1 MSYRSLHGT
10 TGYLAVG
17 LTPVRLT
24 TNLVGVDGFLAGNKY
39 PAHTIKIQ
47 QHESN
52 TGYICLAYFDPRYQ
66 ASTDISISSGVGI
79 LDKLIPPFSVSG
91 DITGLAWLAFTI
103 PYAPGGL
110 NASDYWLISN
120 VAAQKAIV
128 SVMRA

>member
-1 MSYRSLHGT
+1 MYRSLHGT

-24 TNLVGVDGFLAGNKY
+24 DNLIGIAGFASGNKY
-39 PAHTIKIQ
+39 SAHTIKIQ

-52 TGYICLAYFDPRYQ
+52 TGYICLCHIEGSQ
-66 ASTDISISSGVGI
+66 VVGDISISSGVGI

-91 DITGLAWLAFTI
+91 SLTGLAWLAFTI

-110 NASDYWLISN
+110 NASDYYLISN

-128 SVMRA
+128 SAMRA